1 MGSTAMLRL
10 PISAAVW
17 IRMRMGSTVCYD
29 WVGVVEYDFGSF
41 GDEKYESKK
50 ALLYKS

>member
-1 MGSTAMLRL
+1 MGFNGVLRL
-10 PISAAVW
+10 
-17 IRMRMGSTVCYD
+17 
-29 WVGVVEYDFGSF
+29 VGVVEYDFGSF